1 MSNNTRTPRN
11 TNTDSQSNSHT
22 DTIDRVDFPKQF
34 KVILLN
40 DDFTPMEFVI
50 LVLKKFFAKTD
61 EQATQI
67 MLSVHK
73 QGKGLCGVSSLE
85 IAEMKVMQVNQFAK
99 MNQHPLKSILEEAT

>member
-1 MSNNTRTPRN
+1 MSKQTRN
-11 TNTDSQSNSHT
+11 QNDEQSNT
-22 DTIDRVDFPKQF
+22 EILDRVEFPKQF

-73 QGKGLCGVSSLE
+73 QGKGICGIFSLE
-85 IAEMKVMQVNQFAK
+85 VAEMKVMQVNQFAK
-99 MNQHPLKSILEEAT
+99 MNQHPLKSILEEAN